1 MILRTA
7 ALTDIGRI
15 RRHNED
21 RLIHEEKLSLFGV
34 ADGVGGLPG
43 GAEAAQTAT
52 EFVVGHFRQIPN
64 PKDLV
69 GLALEVNRAVSQ
81 LGLRLSPRQGIGT
94 TLTFGHFLEARL
106 RLIHVGDSRCYA
118 WRGGALSCLTRDHS
132 LENELK
138 ARGQLFELANLSEH
152 SRNALTRC
160 IGQYTPLQVDFSE
173 HDLCPGDR
181 FLFCSDGITKMIRE
195 PEIAQALS
203 ASTDPAATAALLIQK
218 ANHRGGLDNATAV
231 VIQVDSNS

>member
-1 MILRTA
+1 MAKVPHDKFGRRLRRFGA
-7 ALTDIGRI
+7 AR
-15 RRHNED
+15 
-21 RLIHEEKLSLFGV
+21 
-34 ADGVGGLPG
+34 
-43 GAEAAQTAT
+43 QTSDP
-52 EFVVGHFRQIPN
+52 VGHPEERQFL
-64 PKDLV
+64 LV
-69 GLALEVNRAVSQ
+69 DETILVVTTNAADVSQ
-81 LGLRLSPRQGIGT
+81 
-94 TLTFGHFLEARL
+94 
-106 RLIHVGDSRCYA
+106 C
-118 WRGGALSCLTRDHS
+118 GGALSCLTRDHS